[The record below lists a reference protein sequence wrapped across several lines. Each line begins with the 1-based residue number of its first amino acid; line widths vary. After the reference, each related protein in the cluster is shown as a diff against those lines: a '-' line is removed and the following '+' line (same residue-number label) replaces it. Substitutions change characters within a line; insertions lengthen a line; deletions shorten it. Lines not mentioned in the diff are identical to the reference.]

1 MPFLAAACME
11 LMPRN
16 AISLLVSNPS
26 PNRTPSGYVFHSQS
40 MSLKSA
46 AVFPAAAHMSL
57 AIEAL
62 GQVYQT
68 ESSETHGVTLRDVDI
83 KTALV
88 IPEKDNGIE
97 IQLRFQEL
105 ASAEKTTMW
114 YSFAVEAITDE
125 RWTTHCEGQIAANY
139 NLTTSARKLESPVNL
154 SRLTQRVPG
163 KRWYKAFNRV
173 VFQYRPAFQPLTQI
187 RTNGKNHEAAANVDV
202 ATESGVM
209 DGKSRYTLHPS
220 TIDACL
226 QLIIISINTG
236 LHKEMACGVV
246 PLHMEE
252 VNLWFPNDQ
261 AGSKGH
267 VVA

>member
-26 PNRTPSGYVFHSQS
+26 PNRTPSGYVFHSGS

-57 AIEAL
+57 AVKAL

-68 ESSETHGVTLRDVDI
+68 ESSEIPGVTLRDVDI

-88 IPEKDNGIE
+88 LPEKDNGIE

-114 YSFAVEAITDE
+114 YSFAVESITDQ
-125 RWTTHCEGQIAANY
+125 RGTTHCEGQIAANH
-139 NLTTSARKLESPVNL
+139 NLKTSPRKLESPVNL
-154 SRLTQRVPG
+154 LRLTHRVPG
-163 KRWYKAFNRV
+163 KRWYNAFNRV
-173 VFQYRPAFQPLTQI
+173 VFEYGLAIQPLTQT
-187 RTNGKNHEAAANVDV
+187 RTNGKDHEAAANVDV

-209 DGKSRYTLHPS
+209 DGESRYTVHPS
-220 TIDACL
+220 TTGACL
-226 QLIIISINTG
+226 
-236 LHKEMACGVV
+236 
-246 PLHMEE
+246 
-252 VNLWFPNDQ
+252 
-261 AGSKGH
+261 
-267 VVA
+267 